1 MVRALP
7 AADLTA
13 TTIRYLFASTWA
25 PPAEKGRTMHVPGL
39 VVDGIGMAANLL
51 DIAVWSLREQGL
63 VEVEQ
68 LGPVES
74 ERVTVMG
81 GHSFA
86 AVRALGQGA
95 ELPGLEGALLAKI
108 RERPEEGFL
117 GRFDDWLAKR
127 LSGDHEDGLR
137 GHILHLGLA
146 SRSPWVSVGN
156 YCLDEARDAGLIEVQ
171 GRVRKKMRIAD
182 PAGIDALAGR
192 NDEIAAAR
200 AKYREKESELDGAV
214 ISDCVAA
221 LHWAHQTP
229 SD

>member
-1 MVRALP
+1 VP
-7 AADLTA
+7 TPELTA
-13 TTIRYLFASTWA
+13 TTVRYLFASTWA
-25 PPAEKGRTMHVPGL
+25 PPAKSNWTMHVPGV
-39 VVDGIGMAANLL
+39 VVDGIDMAANLL

-68 LGPVES
+68 LRPVEP
-74 ERVTVMG
+74 ERVVTMG
-81 GHSFA
+81 GKSFA
-86 AVRALGQGA
+86 AVRALGRGA

-108 RERPEEGFL
+108 RERPEEGAL

-127 LSGDHEDGLR
+127 LSGDDENGLR
-137 GHILHLGLA
+137 GHILHLGL
-146 SRSPWVSVGN
+146 SSTSPWGSVGN
-156 YCLDEARDAGLIEVQ
+156 YCLDEARGAGLIEVQ

-182 PAGIDALAGR
+182 QAGIDALEGR

-200 AKYREKESELDGAV
+200 TKYRERESELDGAV
-214 ISDCVAA
+214 IGDCVAA